1 MLHPDF
7 CHSFLISPSPETID
21 LTTRSCIKFEP
32 KIFCFF
38 AKKNLDS
45 LPSLFNVLPRRLICS
60 KVLQFKSQD
69 DAALNS
75 FFHLPEGFQPPLMAD
90 FFTRRLVV
98 DKVLTSLAG
107 YFTQFLLNDPDLV
120 HAVVGEVD
128 EAIGRVKTSC

>member
-1 MLHPDF
+1 MQHIL
-7 CHSFLISPSPETID
+7 
-21 LTTRSCIKFEP
+21 
-32 KIFCFF
+32 IFCQKKPGF
-38 AKKNLDS
+38 APKS
-45 LPSLFNVLPRRLICS
+45 FQCPAPSSDLQQGAAVQESRCCS
-60 KVLQFKSQD
+60 FEQV
-69 DAALNS
+69 

-128 EAIGRVKTSC
+128 EPIGRVKTSC